1 MDVGTRSRIVGAAL
15 QLAAG
20 EGWESTSMQSVR
32 RRAGV
37 SNGTLFHHFPS
48 RSDLAA
54 AVVGA
59 AMAEHQ
65 TALLRELGSS
75 AEQGVRAVVL
85 LHLRWVAENPQLA
98 RLLLSAPPDV
108 LRAALAA
115 DDVAANR
122 RFFADAA
129 AWLRSHGWSGDPAV
143 AVVAALWLGAA
154 QYYARGWLA
163 APDDSLPAVAATLAD
178 GAWRALQP
186 LLHREEP
193 E

>member
-1 MDVGTRSRIVGAAL
+1 MDAGTRARIVGAAL
-15 QLAAG
+15 QLTAR
-20 EGWESTSMQSVR
+20 EGWEATTMQSVR
-32 RRAGV
+32 SRAGV

-59 AMAEHQ
+59 AMAGHQ
-65 TALLRELGSS
+65 ADLLGDLGSS
-75 AEQGVRAVVL
+75 AEQGIRAVVL
-85 LHLRWVAENPQLA
+85 HHLRWVAENRLLA

-108 LRAALAA
+108 LRTALTA

-122 RFFADAA
+122 RFFAEAG
-129 AWLRSHGWSGDPAV
+129 AWLRSHGWSGDPAM

-163 APDDSLPAVAATLAD
+163 APDDSLPAAAATLAD
-178 GAWRALQP
+178 GAWHALQP